1 MLKERTFRVVVVKGG
16 HGVGIGE
23 TERAEKMVQ
32 YTGEKVGV
40 KPQD

>member
-1 MLKERTFRVVVVKGG
+1 MARPFWGVVVMGG
-16 HGVGIGE
+16 QGVGIGE